1 MMTLRPIS
9 PLVVFLQQGWS
20 HFSYYQQ
27 NNCTKFTWKG
37 HHCECQIQHLKSKV
51 SFHIKHWSRFGLLW
65 ANFNFWRKNM
75 QKYFW
80 RKISYI
86 PLYFLFQYVWKNKTQ
101 ICVNTYIMSIQPWV
115 CNWWAS
121 KYNQSSIYVKYHI
134 KRSRVFEI
142 HMRPKKDSKCI
153 LYLLARSIAIPIS
166 FFQ

>member
-86 PLYFLFQYVWKNKTQ
+86 PLYFLFQYVWIHILCPYNHEYVTGGHQNITNHPFTLSITLNALECLRFIWDPKRTPNAFC
-101 ICVNTYIMSIQPWV
+101 ICWQEVLQYQ
-115 CNWWAS
+115 
-121 KYNQSSIYVKYHI
+121 
-134 KRSRVFEI
+134 
-142 HMRPKKDSKCI
+142 
-153 LYLLARSIAIPIS
+153 
-166 FFQ
+166 